1 MCVVSFGRIFDSC
14 SLMCEKFK
22 FLRQTDRGGGA
33 SVVSLRLR
41 LTLFH
46 TYEYCMRYYGTVKSD
61 FLIIQNHRET

>member
-33 SVVSLRLR
+33 SVVSLR
-41 LTLFH
+41 FA
-46 TYEYCMRYYGTVKSD
+46 
-61 FLIIQNHRET
+61 